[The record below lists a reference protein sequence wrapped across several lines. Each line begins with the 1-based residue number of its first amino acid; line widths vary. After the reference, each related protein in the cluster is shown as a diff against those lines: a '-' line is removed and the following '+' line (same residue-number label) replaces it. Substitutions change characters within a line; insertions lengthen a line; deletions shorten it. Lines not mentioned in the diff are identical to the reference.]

1 MASNCV
7 VVFHFPSVYVL
18 MSISAAYVTIGS
30 YMSRVSTNYKFAIV
44 YKGRHTKEMPVI
56 DEPAHVAVRLQLLEM
71 CSITTP
77 NQTISN
83 VCTRYNILR
92 ALF

>member
-7 VVFHFPSVYVL
+7 VVFHFQSVCVL
-18 MSISAAYVTIGS
+18 MSISAAYVTIDR
-30 YMSRVSTNYKFAIV
+30 YISRVSTNYTFAIV
-44 YKGRHTKEMPVI
+44 YKGRHTKKMSVI

-71 CSITTP
+71 SSITTP

-83 VCTRYNILR
+83 VCTRYNNLR